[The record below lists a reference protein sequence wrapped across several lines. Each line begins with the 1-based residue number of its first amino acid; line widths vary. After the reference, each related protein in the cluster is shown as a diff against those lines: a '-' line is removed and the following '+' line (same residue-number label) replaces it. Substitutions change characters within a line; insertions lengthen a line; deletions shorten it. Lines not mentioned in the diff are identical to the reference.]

1 MSVCCAAVAA
11 AGLALTA
18 CGGDKG
24 DATAGLKP
32 TEGLR
37 YIPAPDGEEGYW
49 VSGMGAAEVSE
60 LVIPSTYLDEPVT
73 GIKASA
79 FRGNEDLMS
88 VAIPSSVKTIGEMA
102 FYECG
107 LLKAEFSEGL
117 EEIGERAFSSCDM
130 SEIDLPESLKTIGEY
145 AFAYCDSLK
154 EITIP
159 AGVVSIGEGSLH
171 CEALETITVAEGN
184 ESYYIEGGCLIERE
198 TKTLLHGGE
207 KNAIPD
213 GVVTLGGLTFSGSLA
228 ESISLPDSV
237 MTIMADEAHRG
248 QYGLEE
254 KVDSKTGKII
264 VGTARIIRNSLPN
277 ATYIGF
283 TGTPISLKDRNTREV
298 FGDYIDVYDMTQS
311 VEDGATRPV
320 YYESRVI
327 KLHLDEETLKR
338 IDAEYEVMAN
348 NAEPEV
354 VEKSKRELGQM
365 EALLGNDATIDS
377 LVKDITKIICRIL

>member
-1 MSVCCAAVAA
+1 MRLTKTFSIDNNKFFIGILTDFPRYDIIPPLQDNQRQQRRNYEKIGENLFLSVCCAAIAA

-18 CGGDKG
+18 CGDKENG

-60 LVIPSTYLDEPVT
+60 VVIPSTYLDEPVT
-73 GIKASA
+73 GIKVSA

-107 LLKAEFSEGL
+107 LFKAEFSEGL

-184 ESYYIEGGCLIERE
+184 ESDYIEGGCLIERE

-213 GVVTLGGLTFSGSLA
+213 GVVTLGELTFSGSLA

-237 MTIMADEAHRG
+237 
-248 QYGLEE
+248 Y
-254 KVDSKTGKII
+254 
-264 VGTARIIRNSLPN
+264 
-277 ATYIGF
+277 
-283 TGTPISLKDRNTREV
+283 
-298 FGDYIDVYDMTQS
+298 DYRRS
-311 VEDGATRPV
+311 C
-320 YYESRVI
+320 
-327 KLHLDEETLKR
+327 
-338 IDAEYEVMAN
+338 
-348 NAEPEV
+348 
-354 VEKSKRELGQM
+354 
-365 EALLGNDATIDS
+365 LL
-377 LVKDITKIICRIL
+377 IL

>member
-1 MSVCCAAVAA
+1 MRLTKTFSIDNNKFFIGILTDFPRYDIIPPLQDNQRQQRRNYEKIGENLFLSVCCAAVAA

-88 VAIPSSVKTIGEMA
+88 VAIRSSVKTIGEMA

-237 MTIMADEAHRG
+237 MTI
-248 QYGLEE
+248 
-254 KVDSKTGKII
+254 
-264 VGTARIIRNSLPN
+264 
-277 ATYIGF
+277 
-283 TGTPISLKDRNTREV
+283 
-298 FGDYIDVYDMTQS
+298 GDL
-311 VEDGATRPV
+311 AF
-320 YYESRVI
+320 
-327 KLHLDEETLKR
+327 
-338 IDAEYEVMAN
+338 
-348 NAEPEV
+348 
-354 VEKSKRELGQM
+354 
-365 EALLGNDATIDS
+365 
-377 LVKDITKIICRIL
+377 

>member
-145 AFAYCDSLK
+145 AINSERGFRKTQQKIS
-154 EITIP
+154 
-159 AGVVSIGEGSLH
+159 
-171 CEALETITVAEGN
+171 N
-184 ESYYIEGGCLIERE
+184 NIE
-198 TKTLLHGGE
+198 
-207 KNAIPD
+207 
-213 GVVTLGGLTFSGSLA
+213 
-228 ESISLPDSV
+228 
-237 MTIMADEAHRG
+237 
-248 QYGLEE
+248 
-254 KVDSKTGKII
+254 
-264 VGTARIIRNSLPN
+264 NS
-277 ATYIGF
+277 F
-283 TGTPISLKDRNTREV
+283 
-298 FGDYIDVYDMTQS
+298 
-311 VEDGATRPV
+311 
-320 YYESRVI
+320 
-327 KLHLDEETLKR
+327 
-338 IDAEYEVMAN
+338 
-348 NAEPEV
+348 
-354 VEKSKRELGQM
+354 QM
-365 EALLGNDATIDS
+365 IA
-377 LVKDITKIICRIL
+377 

>member
-1 MSVCCAAVAA
+1 MNDNQKKQVPLRLSPKLYAAIAAWAEDDFRSVNGQIEYLLSECVRQRKKNGKYVSDEIDVPPELDIRIKIAIFWRKVLRLTKTFSIDNNKFFIGILTDFPRYDIIPPLQDNQRQQRRNYEKIGENLFLSVCCAAIAA

-18 CGGDKG
+18 CGDKENG

-60 LVIPSTYLDEPVT
+60 VVIPSTYLDEPVT

-107 LLKAEFSEGL
+107 LFKAEFSEGL

-213 GVVTLGGLTFSGSLA
+213 GVVTLGELTFSGSLA

-237 MTIMADEAHRG
+237 
-248 QYGLEE
+248 Y
-254 KVDSKTGKII
+254 
-264 VGTARIIRNSLPN
+264 
-277 ATYIGF
+277 
-283 TGTPISLKDRNTREV
+283 
-298 FGDYIDVYDMTQS
+298 DYRRS
-311 VEDGATRPV
+311 C
-320 YYESRVI
+320 
-327 KLHLDEETLKR
+327 
-338 IDAEYEVMAN
+338 
-348 NAEPEV
+348 
-354 VEKSKRELGQM
+354 
-365 EALLGNDATIDS
+365 LL
-377 LVKDITKIICRIL
+377 IL